1 MFLVTESE
9 NQMTSFRKKKEG
21 FVVVAVVVSR
31 KDCYLTELKC
41 IKCGLKW

>member
-1 MFLVTESE
+1 VFLVTESE